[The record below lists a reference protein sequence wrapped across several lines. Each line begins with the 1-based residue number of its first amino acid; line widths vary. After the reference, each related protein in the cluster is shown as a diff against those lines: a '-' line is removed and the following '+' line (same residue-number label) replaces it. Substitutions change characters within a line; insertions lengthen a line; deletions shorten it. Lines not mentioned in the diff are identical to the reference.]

1 MIPLNPILTI
11 IISFNSRITGD
22 ISKNMLT
29 RELRVLEAQKT
40 INKKIF
46 AEIPPRVEY
55 SLRKKGEIFFLFLKN
70 LANGVVSILK
80 IRAQSLKDI
89 T

>member
-1 MIPLNPILTI
+1 
-11 IISFNSRITGD
+11 
-22 ISKNMLT
+22 MLT
-29 RELRVLEAQKT
+29 RELRYLEAQKI

-46 AEIPPRVEY
+46 AEIPLRVEY
-55 SLRKKGEIFFLFLKN
+55 SLRKKGEIFFLFLEN
-70 LANGVVSILK
+70 LTNGVVSILK

>member
-11 IISFNSRITGD
+11 IISFNYRITGD
-22 ISKNMLT
+22 LIKNMLT
-29 RELRVLEAQKT
+29 RELRVLEAQKI

-55 SLRKKGEIFFLFLKN
+55 SLRKKGEIFFLFLKK
-70 LANGVVSILK
+70 LGG
-80 IRAQSLKDI
+80 
-89 T
+89 